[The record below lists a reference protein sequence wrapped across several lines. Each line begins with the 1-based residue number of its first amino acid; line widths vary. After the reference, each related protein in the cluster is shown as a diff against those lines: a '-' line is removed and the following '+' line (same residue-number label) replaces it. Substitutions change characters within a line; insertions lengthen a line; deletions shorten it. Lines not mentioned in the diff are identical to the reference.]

1 MDHLKFKS
9 RNLHIIYE
17 IEKISQPP
25 QKQFEIRKT
34 YKNEYDT
41 CKLGQIIPR

>member
-25 QKQFEIRKT
+25 QKRFVHKEPS
-34 YKNEYDT
+34 
-41 CKLGQIIPR
+41 KLAC